1 MVSLPF
7 LIQSGNSD
15 FREQAQAYVTNPTT
29 WDSKRGLKRSWQ
41 GEPRASG
48 SSSSGAT
55 PKQDKK
61 PTSSEKGKKKHKP
74 FSQFKRRL
82 CFAHLVL

>member
-1 MVSLPF
+1 MVSSPI
-7 LIQSGNSD
+7 LIQSDNSD

-41 GEPRASG
+41 GEGEPRASG
-48 SSSSGAT
+48 SSSTGAT

-61 PTSSEKGKKKHKP
+61 LTSSEKGKKTHKT
-74 FSQFKRRL
+74 FS
-82 CFAHLVL
+82 

>member
-1 MVSLPF
+1 MVNSPI
-7 LIQSGNSD
+7 LIQSDNSD

-48 SSSSGAT
+48 SSSTGGT

-61 PTSSEKGKKKHKP
+61 LTSSEKGKTSIKHFLNLKDDCALP
-74 FSQFKRRL
+74 I
-82 CFAHLVL
+82 

>member
-1 MVSLPF
+1 MVSLPI

-48 SSSSGAT
+48 SGSTGAT

-61 PTSSEKGKKKHKP
+61 LTSSEKGKKN
-74 FSQFKRRL
+74 
-82 CFAHLVL
+82 A

>member
-1 MVSLPF
+1 MVGLPF

-55 PKQDKK
+55 PKQDKR
-61 PTSSEKGKKKHKP
+61 PTSSEKGRKSIKHFLNLKDDCALP
-74 FSQFKRRL
+74 I
-82 CFAHLVL
+82 

>member
-1 MVSLPF
+1 MS
-7 LIQSGNSD
+7 
-15 FREQAQAYVTNPTT
+15 NPTT

-48 SSSSGAT
+48 SGSTGAT

-61 PTSSEKGKKKHKP
+61 LTSSEKGKENAKT
-74 FSQFKRRL
+74 FS
-82 CFAHLVL
+82 

>member
-1 MVSLPF
+1 MVSSPI
-7 LIQSGNSD
+7 LIQSDNSD

-55 PKQDKK
+55 LKQDK
-61 PTSSEKGKKKHKP
+61 
-74 FSQFKRRL
+74 
-82 CFAHLVL
+82 